1 MPGLYFVLAVTFGAA
16 PWALRRVSWR
26 PAVAVTLIAA
36 AALVGGGALGL
47 RLYPWSDLPVAVGAV
62 GGGLLLGRAV
72 PAKRAPLAVLLVVAA
87 ALDTSQLLFASGSGA
102 GTGGT
107 TSEPAWWWWTM
118 FVVDGPWQRSA
129 IGMFDLLLIGTLAE
143 HARQRSLG
151 LVAALAPGLIGVAL
165 ADLASGLTSGMGLPL
180 IPFLFAGWLIT
191 EGWLE
196 AVHALAS
203 TTSRTTS

>member
-72 PAKRAPLAVLLVVAA
+72 PAKRAPLAVLLVVAG

-107 TSEPAWWWWTM
+107 TSEPAWWWTM

-129 IGMFDLLLIGTLAE
+129 IAMFDLLLIGTLAE

>member
-26 PAVAVTLIAA
+26 PAVVVTLIAA

-47 RLYPWSDLPVAVGAV
+47 RLYPWSDLPVAVVAV

-72 PAKRAPLAVLLVVAA
+72 PARRAPLAVLLVVAA
-87 ALDTSQLLFASGSGA
+87 ALDTSQLVVASGPGA

-107 TSEPAWWWWTM
+107 TSEPAWWWWTT

-143 HARQRSLG
+143 HARRRSLA
-151 LVAALAPGLIGVAL
+151 LITALAPGLIGVVL
-165 ADLASGLTSGMGLPL
+165 ADLASALSGGMSLPL
-180 IPFLFAGWLIT
+180 IPFLLGGWLIT
-191 EGWLE
+191 EGWLS
-196 AVHALAS
+196 ADRRLAHA
-203 TTSRTTS
+203 TMRPTS